1 MSNLKWKTIGIVG
14 GGIIVIGGGYLLIK
28 FLSSPSSPEE
38 EKKEQKKKVI
48 IESIASWLFGD
59 RMTDSVEDCW
69 DSMLN
74 IPAKLQSL
82 IKWVAI
88 GGGVLIAVLVLV
100 FAYRMAI
107 GNTPDLSGLLSQL
120 AYALPASQAL
130 RLQAGTQLK
139 MMPEYLVRP

>member
-1 MSNLKWKTIGIVG
+1 MSNLKWKTIGIIG

-28 FLSSPSSPEE
+28 FFGSQPEE
-38 EKKEQKKKVI
+38 EKEKKKKKKGV
-48 IESIASWLFGD
+48 IESIASWIFGD
-59 RMTDSVEDCW
+59 KMVDSVENW
-69 DSMLN
+69 TDSMLS
-74 IPAKLQSL
+74 IPANIQSL

-107 GNTPDLSGLLSQL
+107 GNTPDLSGALSQL
-120 AYALPASQAL
+120 AYALPNSQAL

>member
-1 MSNLKWKTIGIVG
+1 MSNLKWKTIGIIG

-28 FLSSPSSPEE
+28 FFGSQPEEE
-38 EKKEQKKKVI
+38 EKKKKKGV
-48 IESIASWLFGD
+48 IESIASWIFGD
-59 RMTDSVEDCW
+59 KMVDSVENW
-69 DSMLN
+69 MDSMLS
-74 IPAKLQSL
+74 IPANIQSL

-107 GNTPDLSGLLSQL
+107 GTTPDLPGSLSQL
-120 AYALPASQAL
+120 AYALPTSQAL
-130 RLQAGTQLK
+130 RLQAGTLLK